1 MGGYICPR
9 PNQQLYKLMPM
20 VLKRCLRIVLFCLFF
35 IFKTGFS
42 QFSTKKKSNTDEAA
56 EAVENKNPI
65 VQPEAEEELLLKES
79 ITPLSAPQQTTI
91 SFGKLPAWITKM
103 SNLQLESYLPFQ
115 FKYAILLNATV
126 EKLSNTSLYKAIDEW
141 FGTRYR
147 FGGTTHRGIDCSA
160 FMQVIAQYG
169 FGWILPRTAREQY
182 AQMQP
187 VCKEDIHEGDFV
199 FFHTTRRGV
208 SHVGMYLHNNKFV
221 HSSSSHGV
229 MISDLQDKYWSAR
242 IIGFKRMGQSYTS
255 L

>member
-1 MGGYICPR
+1 
-9 PNQQLYKLMPM
+9 M
-20 VLKRCLRIVLFCLFF
+20 VLKSCLRVILFCLFF
-35 IFKTGFS
+35 IFKVGFS
-42 QFSTKKKSNTDEAA
+42 QLSAKKKTNTDDAA
-56 EAVENKNPI
+56 EAVENKTI
-65 VQPEAEEELLLKES
+65 TLLSDADEDILPRDLTK
-79 ITPLSAPQQTTI
+79 PLLAPQQATI
-91 SFGKLPAWITKM
+91 TVGRLPAWITKISSM
-103 SNLQLESYLPFQ
+103 QLENYLPFQ

-126 EKLSNTSLYKAIDEW
+126 EKLSNLSLYKSIDEW

-147 FGGTTHRGIDCSA
+147 FGGTTRRGIDCSA
-160 FMQVIAQYG
+160 FMQVIAEYG

-187 VCKEDIHEGDFV
+187 VCQDDVHEGDFV

-242 IIGFKRMGQSYTS
+242 IVGFKRMSH
-255 L
+255 